1 MTRVLHVVNRSPAE
15 GNSLATCLRLA
26 RPGDAVLMIQD
37 GVCAALGGAALA
49 PRIAARAAEL
59 DFYVLGPD
67 IVARGLADQALIG
80 GVERVDY
87 QGFVELAAGCGLTLS
102 W

>member
-1 MTRVLHVVNRSPAE
+1 MTRVLHIVNRSPTE

-26 RPGDAVLMIQD
+26 RPGDAVLMIED
-37 GVCAALGGAALA
+37 GVCAALGGTALA
-49 PRIAARAAEL
+49 SRMAARAAEL
-59 DFYVLGPD
+59 EFYVLGPD

-80 GVERVDY
+80 GVEQVDY
-87 QGFVELAAGCGLTLS
+87 QGFVELVAKCGLTQS